1 MTIQL
6 NGVSKQYASNEDYS
20 VYPLDL
26 EFKPGEFVVIV
37 GPSGSGKSTVLRMI
51 AGLEEITDG
60 EIFIKDQK
68 VNRLDPS
75 QRNISMVF
83 QNYAIYPHMSVYH
96 NMAFPLKSQGVK
108 KDAIKAKVH
117 QVAEILEIADLLDRK
132 PNRLSGGQRQRIALG
147 RAMVRE
153 PEVFLFD
160 EPLSN
165 LDAKLRV
172 QMRYEIIN
180 LHHDLQSTF
189 IYVTHDQSEAM
200 TMGDRI
206 LIMNE
211 GRVEQFDTPMNIYKQ
226 PHSQFV
232 GQFIGSPQM
241 NIFDEKLLKE
251 QNDFN
256 LPAEAL
262 AADIQEGIN
271 LGIRP
276 EHLRLADATDQP
288 RIQACVVNTEHLGFE
303 SNVVFTVEGSPELF
317 SMIIH
322 DDTYFEAGSRLDLTF
337 DPDKLY
343 YFDSQT
349 GKNVLI

>member
-6 NGVSKQYASNEDYS
+6 NDVSKKYASNQDYS
-20 VYPLDL
+20 VYPLNL
-26 EFKPGEFVVIV
+26 EFKAGEFVVIV
-37 GPSGSGKSTVLRMI
+37 GPSGSGKSTILRMI

-60 EIFIKDQK
+60 EIVIKDQV

-108 KDAIKAKVH
+108 KATIKSKVQ
-117 QVAEILEIADLLDRK
+117 QVAEMLEIADLLDRK
-132 PNRLSGGQRQRIALG
+132 PSQLSGGQRQRIALG

-180 LHHDLQSTF
+180 LHNDLQSTF
-189 IYVTHDQSEAM
+189 IYVTHDQNEAM

-211 GRVEQFDTPMNIYKQ
+211 GNVEQFDTPMNIYKQ

-241 NIFDEKLLKE
+241 NVFKEDLLKK
-251 QNDFN
+251 QQYFN
-256 LPAEAL
+256 LSAESL
-262 AADIQEGIN
+262 AADIKEGIN
-271 LGIRP
+271 IGIRP
-276 EHLRLADATDQP
+276 EHLQLAGENDLHH
-288 RIQACVVNTEHLGFE
+288 IQACVVNTEHLGFE
-303 SNVVFTVEGSPELF
+303 TNIVFNIEGSQEMF

-322 DDTYFEAGSRLDLTF
+322 EDIYFEAGRELTLTF
-337 DPDKLY
+337 DPAKLY
-343 YFDSQT
+343 YFDNRT